1 MIIGPRYK
9 IARRLGAHIFDKTQ
23 SPKFALSEARHEKN
37 KKRTGR
43 RGNPTN
49 FARQLLEK
57 QKIRFGYGVAEK
69 QMRRYVEEAS
79 RRVGGVEPALRFLQL
94 LEMRLDNTVYRAGFA
109 ASRRQARQLVAHGHF
124 TVNGKRL
131 NVPSY
136 QVQNGDIV
144 AVREGS
150 KKSAFFEIGKERLSL
165 AKEPN
170 WMVVDESA
178 MAITVTGTPNTE
190 NTESL
195 ADLNAVIEFGSR

>member
-37 KKRTGR
+37 KKRGGR
-43 RGNPTN
+43 RGTRSN

-57 QKIRFGYGVAEK
+57 QKVRFGYGVAER
-69 QMRRYVEEAS
+69 QMRRYIEESS
-79 RRVGGVEPALRFLQL
+79 RRVDGKDPALRFLEL
-94 LEMRLDNTVYRAGFA
+94 LEMRLDNTMYRAGFA
-109 ASRRQARQLVAHGHF
+109 ASRRQARQLVSHGHF

-136 QVQNGDIV
+136 QVKQGDVI

-150 KKSAFFEIGKERLSL
+150 KSSAFFEIGKERLSL

-170 WMVVDESA
+170 WMVVDESG
-178 MAITVTGTPNTE
+178 MSITITGTPT
-190 NTESL
+190 TESTESI

>member
-37 KKRTGR
+37 KKRGSR

-57 QKIRFGYGVAEK
+57 QKIRFGYGVGEK
-69 QMRRYVEEAS
+69 QMRRYVQEAS
-79 RRVGGVEPALRFLQL
+79 TRIGGKEPALRFLEL
-94 LEMRLDNTVYRAGFA
+94 LEMRLDNAVYRAGFA
-109 ASRRQARQLVAHGHF
+109 ASRRQARQLVTHGHF

-136 QVQNGDIV
+136 QVAIGDVI

-150 KKSAFFEIGKERLSL
+150 KKSAFFEIGKERLTL

-178 MAITVTGTPNTE
+178 LSLTIMGTPDTE
-190 NTESL
+190 NTEAM
-195 ADLNAVIEFGSR
+195 ADLNAVMEFSSR